1 MKSYQYYLGI
11 DLHKRYSQVCA
22 VNGSGKVIE
31 NTKLENRDKILF
43 PFFSQYQGQSQAV
56 VEAIGFNGWLIEI
69 LERKFKIPTVIANP
83 VKVKAI
89 ASAKIKTDRIDS
101 ETLAQLLRGDLIPSV
116 YRPVPRD
123 QKLKDLLRYR
133 FRLVRYQTSLKN
145 TIHTLLRIER
155 VDHSF
160 SDLFGKKGKKFIRE
174 LKLPTDKEEMLK
186 TYLGLLESIQVK
198 VKGLNERV
206 TQIAKDDKRAER
218 LTHVPG
224 IGYLT
229 ALIIASEVGDIHR
242 FPSAKHLTAY
252 AGLVPSTHSSGGTT
266 YHGRI
271 TKTGSK
277 MLRWSLVEAAHRTV
291 NSSTCSPRLRKWFDQ
306 VCKRG
311 GKKKA
316 IVALA
321 RKLLTLS
328 YYLWKKKEEYLSN
341 YPKAG
346 KPVVRTGDKS
356 VPRDVD

>member
-1 MKSYQYYLGI
+1 MNSYQYYLGI

-22 VNGSGKVIE
+22 VNNSGKVIE
-31 NTKLENRDKILF
+31 NTELENQDKILF
-43 PFFSQYQGQSQAV
+43 PFFAQYQNKSQAV
-56 VEAIGFNGWLIEI
+56 VEAIGFNGWLIDL
-69 LERKFKIPTVIANP
+69 LEKRFKIPTVIANP

-89 ASAKIKTDRIDS
+89 ASAKIKTDKIDS
-101 ETLAQLLRGDLIPSV
+101 ETLAQLLRGNLIPSV

-145 TIHTLLRIER
+145 TIHTLLRRER

-160 SDLFGKKGKKFIRE
+160 SDLFGKKGKEFLRE
-174 LKLPTDKEEMLK
+174 LKLLADKKEMLE
-186 TYLGLLESIQVK
+186 TYLRILEPIQAK
-198 VKGLNERV
+198 VKGLNLRIAE
-206 TQIAKDDKRAER
+206 IAKDDKRAER

-229 ALIIASEVGDIHR
+229 ALVIVSEIGDVHR
-242 FPSAKHLTAY
+242 FPSAKHLVAY

-266 YHGRI
+266 YQGRI

-277 MLRWSLVEAAHRTV
+277 ILRWALVEAAHRTV

-321 RKLLTLS
+321 RKLLTLA
-328 YYLWKKKEEYLSN
+328 YYLWKKREEYLSN

-346 KPVVRTGDKS
+346 KPVVRTGGIS
-356 VPRDVD
+356 PS

>member
-1 MKSYQYYLGI
+1 MNDYQYYLGI
-11 DLHKRYSQVCA
+11 DLHKRFSQVCS
-22 VNGSGKVIE
+22 VDVSGKVVE
-31 NTKLENRDKILF
+31 NTKLENQDKVLF
-43 PFFSQYQGQSQAV
+43 PFFTQYQGKSQAV
-56 VEAIGFNGWLIEI
+56 VEAIGFNGWLIDL
-69 LERKFKIPTVIANP
+69 LEKKFEIPTIIANP

-89 ASAKIKTDRIDS
+89 ASAKIKTDKIDS
-101 ETLAQLLRGDLIPSV
+101 ETLAQLLRGNLIPSV

-145 TIHTLLRIER
+145 TIHTLLRRER
-155 VDHSF
+155 VDHGF
-160 SDLFGKKGKKFIRE
+160 SDLFGKKGKIF
-174 LKLPTDKEEMLK
+174 LKDLVLPADKKEMLE
-186 TYLGLLESIQVK
+186 TYLDILEPIQLK
-198 VKGLNERV
+198 VKDLNARITE
-206 TQIAKDDKRAER
+206 IAKKDRRAEK

-229 ALIIASEVGDIHR
+229 GLIIVSEIGNIHR
-242 FPSAKHLTAY
+242 FPSAKHLVAY
-252 AGLVPSTHSSGGTT
+252 AGLTPSVHSSGGTS

-277 MLRWSLVEAAHRTV
+277 ILRWALVEAAHRTV
-291 NSSTCSPRLRKWFDQ
+291 NSSTCSPRLRKWYEG

-328 YYLWKKKEEYLSN
+328 YYLWKKQEEYLAN

-346 KPVVRTGDKS
+346 KPEVRSGDL

>member
-22 VNGSGKVIE
+22 VNSSGVVVE
-31 NTKLENRDKILF
+31 NTKLDNQDEILF
-43 PFFSQYQGQSQAV
+43 PFFSQYQSRSQAV

-69 LERKFKIPTVIANP
+69 LEKRFAIPTIIANP
-83 VKVKAI
+83 IKVKAI
-89 ASAKIKTDRIDS
+89 ASAKIKTDKIDS
-101 ETLAQLLRGDLIPSV
+101 ETLAQLLRGNLIPSV
-116 YRPVPRD
+116 YRPTPKD

-145 TIHTLLRIER
+145 TIHTLLRKARI
-155 VDHSF
+155 DHPF
-160 SDLFGKKGKKFIRE
+160 SDLFGRKGKEFLRE
-174 LKLPTDKEEMLK
+174 LKLSADEREALN
-186 TYLGLLESIQVK
+186 TYLGILEPIQEK
-198 VKGLNERV
+198 VKGLNERI
-206 TQIAKDDKRAER
+206 TQTAKDDARTER

-229 ALIIASEVGDIHR
+229 ALIIVSEVGEIHR
-242 FPSAKHLTAY
+242 FPSAKHLAAY

-277 MLRWSLVEAAHRTV
+277 MLRWALVEAAHRTV
-291 NSSTCSPRLRKWFDQ
+291 NSKTCSPKLREWFNQ

-316 IVALA
+316 IIALA
-321 RKLLTLS
+321 RKLLTLT

-356 VPRDVD
+356 PS